1 MPRCQWQMNRKYEY
15 IEHTADLGFKAYGT
29 TVEEL
34 FVNAAEA
41 LFEVL
46 VALDSVR
53 ARDKR
58 IIHVDSIDLETLMVS
73 WLNELLYRFE
83 MEGFLL
89 KRSQIDKMTSCSLQ
103 ATVYGETI
111 DPARHEIRTTI
122 KAVTYHQLYVKRH
135 NVLWESRVVLDL

>member
-1 MPRCQWQMNRKYEY
+1 MNRRYEY
-15 IEHTADLGFKAYGT
+15 IEHTADLGFKAYGI

-73 WLNELLYRFE
+73 WLNELLYHFE
-83 MEGFLL
+83 MDGFLL
-89 KRSQIDKMTSCSLQ
+89 KRSQIDKMASCSLQ
-103 ATVYGETI
+103 ATVCGESI

-122 KAVTYHQLYVKRH
+122 KAATYHQLYVKRL
-135 NVLWESRVVLDL
+135 NDLWESRVVLDL